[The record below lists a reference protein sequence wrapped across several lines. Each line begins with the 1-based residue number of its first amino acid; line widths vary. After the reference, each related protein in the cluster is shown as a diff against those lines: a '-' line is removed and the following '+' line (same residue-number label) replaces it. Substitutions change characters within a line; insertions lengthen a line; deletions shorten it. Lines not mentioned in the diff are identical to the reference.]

1 MINTDSLL
9 SSYNYELPENLIAQ
23 KPSIPA
29 VKMKPKIVVIGDIE
43 VKYDGDKV
51 YQKQWMKL
59 TPAEA
64 SNFRVVN
71 DTNNKIV
78 PMTGKHIEAKRW
90 TLIEDSASKEDDT
103 VESLIEG

>member
-1 MINTDSLL
+1 
-9 SSYNYELPENLIAQ
+9 
-23 KPSIPA
+23 
-29 VKMKPKIVVIGDIE
+29 
-43 VKYDGDKV
+43 
-51 YQKQWMKL
+51 MKL

-64 SNFRVVN
+64 SNFRIVN

-90 TLIEDSASKEDDT
+90 TLIEDSTSKEDDT